1 MDFSS
6 HLAGQCGEL
15 PEGPG
20 KKSERRAVTGS
31 AKAGADFSSNTIL
44 SIPQG
49 TD

>member
-6 HLAGQCGEL
+6 RLVEQCGEQ
-15 PEGPG
+15 PDGPG

-31 AKAGADFSSNTIL
+31 AEAGADFSSNTIL
-44 SIPQG
+44 SVPQG